1 MTAIV
6 ALLVLAQTPGAGPRE
21 RRPSGQAEFRVRD
34 EVSLRA
40 ALGRAGSGDVNIL
53 VEGLIEVRRGI
64 YVPAERSIVRILGV
78 APSAGLRFDLTQGKA
93 GPQAGPD
100 EHGLALHCRQAIL
113 ADLEISGY
121 EQGGSAIKGHAA
133 ELFSVSNCRFRDIG
147 TQTRPF
153 KATPARSAADTGYTL
168 CIGSHDMDSGHFEV
182 LDCRFERCA
191 FNTWQWSHCIYASGR
206 SMTVAGNTFV
216 ETGNPLCL
224 GGSKWPGTIQVLRN
238 SFENPRGGPDSFG
251 RLRLAFVG
259 VLTPNDSVVFAGNRV
274 SGMWDSGW
282 TGSPSPG
289 RHLIDHNDY
298 SGMEFYGSWAADTGR
313 GRSLSWKDWRDA
325 GFDANSKPP
334 RQSPVP
340 EALKRQ
346 AGGARP

>member
-6 ALLVLAQTPGAGPRE
+6 ALLLLAQTAGTPRE
-21 RRPSGQAEFRVRD
+21 RRPVGAAEFRVRD
-34 EVSLRA
+34 EASLRA
-40 ALGRAGSGDVNIL
+40 ALGRAASGDVNIL
-53 VEGLIEVRRGI
+53 VEGMIEIRRGI
-64 YVPAERSIVRILGV
+64 YVPAERSVVRILGV
-78 APSAGLRFDLTQGKA
+78 SPTAGLRFDLARGKA
-93 GPQAGPD
+93 GPQAGRD
-100 EHGLALHCRQAIL
+100 EHGLELHCRQAII
-113 ADLEISGY
+113 AELEISGY
-121 EQGGSAIKGHAA
+121 EQAGSAIKGHVA
-133 ELFSVSNCRFRDIG
+133 ELFSVSRCRFRDIG
-147 TQTRPF
+147 TQSRPF
-153 KATPARSAADTGYTL
+153 KATPARSSADAGYTL
-168 CIGSHDMDSGHFEV
+168 CIGSHNMDSGHLEV

-206 SMTVAGNTFV
+206 SITVRGNTFV

-224 GGSKWPGTIQVLRN
+224 GGSKQPGTIQVLSN
-238 SFENPRGGPDSFG
+238 SFENPRAGPDSYG

-259 VLTPNDSVVFAGNRV
+259 VLTPNDSVLFVGNRV

-282 TGSPSPG
+282 TGSPVPG

-298 SGMEFYGSWAADTGR
+298 SGMAFYGSWAADTGR
-313 GRSLSWKDWRDA
+313 GRSLSWKDWLDA

-346 AGGARP
+346 AAGGAGP